1 MTARCACGRALATG
15 PGVYLPRLK
24 LRIFEIVRR
33 AGRDGIDS
41 ATLLSEFGLPIKQA
55 TLKVHVHQINEALRP
70 TGFRISDAR
79 GRRGYRLLAPHDGP
93 PGRSA

>member
-1 MTARCACGRALATG
+1 MTARCACGRQLATG

-33 AGRDGIDS
+33 AGRDGI
-41 ATLLSEFGLPIKQA
+41 AGTVLLREYGLPIKQA
-55 TLKVHVHQINEALRP
+55 TLKVHIHQINEALRP

-79 GRRGYRLLAPHDGP
+79 GGRGYRLIAPHDVT
-93 PGRSA
+93 GRPT

>member
-1 MTARCACGRALATG
+1 MRCSCGRALATG

-33 AGRDGIDS
+33 SGRDGI
-41 ATLLSEFGLPIKQA
+41 AGTVLLQEYGLPITRK
-55 TLKVHVHQINEALRP
+55 TLAVHVNQINEVLRP
-70 TGFRISDAR
+70 TGYRISDGR
-79 GRRGYRLLAPHDGP
+79 GGRGYRLIAPH